1 MSMRWIP
8 PVLAVLLAGC
18 SGGTSVDVKKDSEVA
33 AGRDACSLMTLEDMR
48 EVYGIEMKKSDTN
61 RSFSGPS
68 NDVSLCTYE
77 GGDPLVVATMM
88 ATWAKNDNPLAS
100 RDAFVE
106 SLEKSLSPDLKE
118 QFKVEKVEFQG
129 LPALWQSGQLQVF
142 NKGAMLSVL
151 ADPAPGKEKKQTIET
166 LMSKALGRL

>member
-1 MSMRWIP
+1 MPIRWIP
-8 PVLAVLLAGC
+8 AVFAVLLSGC
-18 SGGTSVDVKKDSEVA
+18 SSTSVEVKQHSDVA

-48 EVYGIEMKKSDTN
+48 EVYGFEMKKSDTN

-77 GGDPLVVATMM
+77 GGDPLVLVTMM
-88 ATWAKNDNPLAS
+88 ATWSKTDNPMAS

-106 SLEKSLSPDLKE
+106 SLEKSVSADLRE
-118 QFKVEKVEFQG
+118 ELKVEKVEFQG

-142 NKGAMLSVL
+142 NKGAMLSIL
-151 ADPAPGKEKKQTIET
+151 ADPARGKDKKQTVET
-166 LMSKALGRL
+166 LMSKAISRL

>member
-1 MSMRWIP
+1 MSIRWIP

-18 SGGTSVDVKKDSEVA
+18 SGGTSVDVKKDSEA
-33 AGRDACSLMTLEDMR
+33 ASGRDACLLMTLEDMR

-77 GGDPLVVATMM
+77 GGDPLIVATMM
-88 ATWAKNDNPLAS
+88 ATWSKNDNPMAS

-106 SLEKSLSPDLKE
+106 SLEKSISAELKE
-118 QFKVEKVEFQG
+118 ELKVEKVEFMG
-129 LPALWQSGQLQVF
+129 LPALWQVGQLQVF
-142 NKGAMLSVL
+142 NKGAMLTIL
-151 ADPAPGKEKKQTIET
+151 ADPARGKDKKQTIET